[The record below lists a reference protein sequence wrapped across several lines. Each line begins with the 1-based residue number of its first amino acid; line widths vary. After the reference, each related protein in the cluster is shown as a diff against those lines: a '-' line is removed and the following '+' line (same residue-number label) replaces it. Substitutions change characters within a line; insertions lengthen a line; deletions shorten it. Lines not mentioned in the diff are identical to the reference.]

1 MSLCELATVYLCVIS
16 GLLRSRCQDRI
27 ICVRDLLGEEA
38 GKGRRSLIRGYRPAT
53 SRRRGE
59 KKLGLGGRVADGNE
73 MSR

>member
-38 GKGRRSLIRGYRPAT
+38 GKGKEILDKGIQTCYQ
-53 SRRRGE
+53 
-59 KKLGLGGRVADGNE
+59 
-73 MSR
+73 